1 MINRE
6 EICARL
12 CLLTRAAWQEEL
24 PPVLTRR
31 MARRLFACGAA
42 QSLVLRDVPGVE
54 QELLERARALL
65 GRARQVY
72 ACMEDYEE
80 QGYSILIPQDEAW
93 PRRLLSLGGEM
104 PQFLFVMGNQA
115 LLSRRMAALAGS
127 RSILP
132 QTMHAAYECGKRM
145 AEEGLVMVC
154 GGAQGVDSAAQQG
167 LLEAGGSLILVP
179 ALSVHQLL
187 RDTQYA
193 QALGEGRL
201 LLVCDTLPDEPFS
214 AQKAL
219 ARNHTIYALGEAAVV
234 IAARDQAGGSWQG
247 AMDCLRGGWTD
258 VFALDDG
265 GEDTAGCRVLLERGA
280 KRMSLELAL
289 RPQLFAGVQ
298 ACQMDMLGSE
308 SR

>member
-12 CLLTRAAWQEEL
+12 CLLTRAAWEENL
-24 PPVLTRR
+24 PPPLSRR
-31 MARRLFACGAA
+31 MVRRLFACGALE
-42 QSLVLRDVPGVE
+42 SLILRDVPGVDTA
-54 QELLERARALL
+54 LLERARVLL
-65 GRARQVY
+65 SRARRAY
-72 ACMEDYEE
+72 ACLQAYEE
-80 QGYSILIPQDEAW
+80 QGYGILLPQDERW
-93 PRRLLSLGGEM
+93 PQNLLKLGGDM
-104 PQFLFVMGNQA
+104 PQFLFVRGSQKILDLQA
-115 LLSRRMAALAGS
+115 VAVAGS

-132 QTMHAAYECGKRM
+132 QTMRAAYECGKRM

-179 ALSVHQLL
+179 ALPAHQLL

-193 QALGEGRL
+193 QALREGRL

-265 GEDTAGCRVLLERGA
+265 GADTAGCRALLERGA
-280 KRMSLELAL
+280 KRISLELAL
-289 RPQLFAGVQ
+289 RQQLFAGVQ
-298 ACQMDMLGSE
+298 ASWMDMLGSIN
-308 SR
+308 R